1 MEGPGESRFNWLLFR
16 GWGTRGDAV
25 YKTAPQEGEL
35 PSLAPTAAERKP
47 SGKDGSGLEWGSHSG
62 RGGLEAA
69 ISDPFEVL
77 LAQLHLA
84 CFQVSYGLMVFE
96 TGSWHFMK
104 TRSRALFPH
113 PLPSLRLSA
122 LGI

>member
-1 MEGPGESRFNWLLFR
+1 MYLKTMTQQLRPGRLREGQQWEEKVEGPGESRFKWLLFR

-25 YKTAPQEGEL
+25 YETALQEGEL

-47 SGKDGSGLEWGSHSG
+47 SGKDGSGLEWGSRSG

-84 CFQVSYGLMVFE
+84 YF
-96 TGSWHFMK
+96 
-104 TRSRALFPH
+104 
-113 PLPSLRLSA
+113 
-122 LGI
+122 